1 MKAAAVL
8 RFQKSFYNFG
18 IRMAAPPTTGQPAP
32 QPVPFSV
39 HLRNFWRRVT
49 EGLEVSQ
56 LWSQFESEARASY
69 RLYSKDV
76 AAKTPDGLTR
86 KGHHLHVIKEFFWA
100 VFEKLSPARRVLLL
114 FALILLVIP
123 HAGFQYTGDGGK
135 VYTTEFD
142 LHFWGALILLL
153 LLILE
158 IADRVV
164 MKRDLQI
171 AREIQTWLL
180 PGTPPQIPGLA
191 IAYSTRPANTVAGD
205 YYDVF
210 PRPGKTIEEN
220 RVVLAVADVAGK
232 SIPAAMLMA
241 TFQASLKTLSTAQ
254 VPLQELASNMNRYAC
269 SNSQGGLR
277 FTTAFLAEYD
287 AVNRTV
293 HYINAGHNN
302 PVLRRTSGQI
312 ERLDVGGLPFGIMP
326 EAKYEAATVTLAPG
340 DWLVIFTDGLV
351 EAVNARDEEYG
362 EPRMLTAIDASKSL
376 TPADML
382 KRLMSELDVFVG
394 NTPQHDDVTCML
406 LKSE

>member
-1 MKAAAVL
+1 
-8 RFQKSFYNFG
+8 
-18 IRMAAPPTTGQPAP
+18 MATFPPTGQTAPPSTFG
-32 QPVPFSV
+32 VRL
-39 HLRNFWRRVT
+39 HNFWRRVT

-76 AAKTPDGLTR
+76 AAKTPEGLTNR
-86 KGHHLHVIKEFFWA
+86 GRHIHVVKEFFWA

-114 FALILLVIP
+114 LALILLVIP
-123 HAGFQYTGDGGK
+123 HGGFQYTDNAGR
-135 VYTTEFD
+135 VTAVEFD
-142 LHFWGALILLL
+142 LHFWAGLVLLV

-171 AREIQTWLL
+171 AKEIQTWLL
-180 PGTPPQIPGLA
+180 PGAPPQIPGLA
-191 IAYSTRPANTVAGD
+191 IAYATRPANTVAGD

-210 PRPGKTIEEN
+210 PRPGRSNAEN

-254 VPLQELASNMNRYAC
+254 VALPELAANMNKYAC

-287 AVNRTV
+287 AANRKV
-293 HYINAGHNN
+293 DYINAGHNN
-302 PVLRRTSGQI
+302 PILRRASGLV

-326 EAKYEAATVTLAPG
+326 EVKYESAQVTLAPG
-340 DWLVIFTDGLV
+340 DWLIIFTDGLV
-351 EAVNARDEEYG
+351 EAENSRQEEYG
-362 EPRMLTAIDASKSL
+362 EARLLNAIETNRAVD
-376 TPADML
+376 PGEML
-382 KRLMSELDVFVG
+382 KRLMAELDLFVG
-394 NTPQHDDVTCML
+394 NTPQHDDVTCLL
-406 LKSE
+406 LKST